1 MPLVRI
7 EHVAPPARV
16 PAGQSVWVRIVVTRP
31 ADATGAVVLP
41 AGGVRSRSAA
51 INTDLFTQDVRLNP
65 GEATTLS
72 VGVRFDVPRQADL
85 NELTVQANPESGDNE
100 ITRLP
105 PHPFRVVPSLD
116 RLAVAVERVC
126 GYDDAVKVEV
136 VVSNKSA
143 DPFADVELVVYPADA
158 VRAGPLRR
166 RLPTLAPDQPD
177 RFELVLT
184 QPAVELAL
192 AATVGG
198 ERAEDRRRFDVPAEG
213 GSRADAKP
221 FTFLEPRMLTTDRV
235 GLFAEGKTTP
245 LVTAGGVVAVHG
257 GKSRY
262 RLVIEPS
269 HPQAGRVRVYPVP
282 GSVEVEE
289 AARSGREWPFVL
301 TVVDNPTLTQLVRL
315 DYDVQV
321 QGTPLRG
328 EIYLSIRPT
337 TAKAWT
343 LAATAGAALTL
354 KGSAALFGAMGKSD
368 GGLEELIGS
377 EWHELFSKRP
387 GEWAQL
393 LSIPVIRG
401 GLWLIDRLWR
411 PFQEG

>member
-7 EHVAPPARV
+7 EHVAPPDRV
-16 PAGQSVWVRIVVTRP
+16 PAGQSVWVRLVVTCT
-31 ADATGAVVLP
+31 ADTTDAIVLP
-41 AGGVRSRSAA
+41 AGGVRSRTAVV
-51 INTDLFTQDVRLNP
+51 NTDLFTQDVRLNP

-72 VGVRFDVPRQADL
+72 VGVRFDAPRAADL
-85 NELTVQANPESGDNE
+85 SELSLQANPERGENE
-100 ITRLP
+100 IFRLP

-116 RLAVAVERVC
+116 RLRVAVERVC

-136 VVSNKSA
+136 VVTNKSA
-143 DPFADVELVVYPADA
+143 DPFTDVELVIHPADA

-166 RLPTLAPDQPD
+166 RLLSLAPDQSD

-184 QPAVELAL
+184 QPTVELAL

-198 ERAEDRRRFDVPAEG
+198 ERAEDRRRFDVPTEG
-213 GSRADAKP
+213 ESRAEARP

-235 GLFAEGKTTP
+235 GLFAEGKSTP
-245 LVTAGGVVAVHG
+245 LVPAGGVVAIHG
-257 GKSRY
+257 GKTRY

-354 KGSAALFGAMGKSD
+354 KGSAALFGAMAKSD
-368 GGLEELIGS
+368 GGLEELIGGD
-377 EWHELFSKRP
+377 WHELFSRRP

-401 GLWLIDRLWR
+401 GLWLIDRMWR